1 MVPFPYGRLLVSP
14 TSKDNLV
21 DILPVRPIL
30 VLVVRSERKVDVV
43 TCHHWGKQ
51 LERGC
56 GVTFKE
62 DLLVGPVEVAEFVAG
77 DVDIE
82 SARRVVVVWTLKCL
96 SLIFKASHV
105 DACGG
110 SVCTVQTHL
119 L

>member
-1 MVPFPYGRLLVSP
+1 MPSL
-14 TSKDNLV
+14 
-21 DILPVRPIL
+21 
-30 VLVVRSERKVDVV
+30 
-43 TCHHWGKQ
+43 GKTT
-51 LERGC
+51 RGGC